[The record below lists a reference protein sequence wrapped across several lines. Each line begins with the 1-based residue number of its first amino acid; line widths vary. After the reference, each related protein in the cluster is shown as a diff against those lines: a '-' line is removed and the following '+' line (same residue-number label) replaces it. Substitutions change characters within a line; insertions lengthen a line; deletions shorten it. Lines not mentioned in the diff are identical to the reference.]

1 MEYNLGPMRQK
12 METKHRFTSTLK
24 VNHSVERLFSWHEN
38 PGAYERLTPPFEP
51 VAVKYRKGNI
61 DGGEVHIKIPFI
73 PLIWVAKHHSYKK
86 NVQFMEDQASG
97 PFVGPLPF
105 WNGSWHHEHLF
116 DKVDENTSVLTD
128 DIAYDFPMD
137 PFGSIFGGWYT
148 TKRLKQMFAYRRH
161 VTKNDLD
168 AQGKYEGRPLDI
180 AVTGGSGLVG
190 SGLMPY
196 LTTAGHKVE
205 NIVRGRPKKGQLCW
219 NINKGTISSLEGK
232 DAVVH
237 LAGEPINK
245 PLGGK
250 IPIPWTEWKRKEIL
264 ESRVEGTRLIA
275 EHLASLNKKPKVLV
289 CASAIGYYGDRG
301 EELLSENAEK
311 GSDYFSHVVSEWEA
325 AAKPAIDAGI
335 RVVFLR
341 LAPVMSPL
349 GGALQVLSLPAMLGS
364 SPPVA
369 GGKQW
374 WSWVSIDDAI
384 GSIYHSIITE
394 TLSGAVNVASP
405 NPVRQ
410 KEWASTL
417 AKVFWG
423 RLGKLTTLIPIPGFV
438 LKTFLGEFGDVLAL
452 SSIKADS
459 SKLIDSG
466 YKFRFNNLEDCFRH
480 LLGKRLEEDL

>member
-168 AQGKYEGRPLDI
+168 AQAKYEGRPLDI

-264 ESRVEGTRLIA
+264 KSRVEGTRLIA

>member
-1 MEYNLGPMRQK
+1 MSDTK
-12 METKHRFTSTLK
+12 TKHRFSSTLE

-51 VAVKYRKGNI
+51 VTVKYRKGSI
-61 DGGEVHIKIPFI
+61 DGGEVHIKLPFI

-116 DKVDENTSVLTD
+116 DKVDENNSLLTD

-161 VTKNDLD
+161 VTKHDLD
-168 AQGKYEGRPLDI
+168 SQAKYNGKPLDI
-180 AVTGGSGLVG
+180 AITGGSGLVG

-205 NIVRGRPKKGQLCW
+205 NIVRGRPKKGQLSW
-219 NINKGTISSLEGK
+219 DISKGTISSLEGK

-245 PLGGK
+245 PLAGK
-250 IPIPWTEWKRKEIL
+250 IPIPWTKWKRKEIL
-264 ESRVEGTRLIA
+264 DSRVKGTKLVA
-275 EHLASLNKKPKVLV
+275 EHLASLNKKPKVMV
-289 CASAIGYYGDRG
+289 CASAIGYYGDSG
-301 EELLSENAEK
+301 ESLLSEDAEK

-341 LAPVMSPL
+341 LAPIMSPL

-374 WSWVSIDDAI
+374 WSWVSVDDAV
-384 GSIYHSIITE
+384 GSIYHSIITDS
-394 TLSGAVNVASP
+394 LSGAVNIASP

-410 KEWASTL
+410 GEWAATL
-417 AKVFWG
+417 AKVYW
-423 RLGKLTTLIPIPGFV
+423 GKLAKLATLIPVPGFV
-438 LKTFLGEFGDVLAL
+438 LKTLLGEFGDVLAL
-452 SSIKADS
+452 SSIKVDS

-466 YKFRFNNLEDCFRH
+466 YDFRFNDLEDCFRH
-480 LLGKRLEEDL
+480 LLGKRKEVDL

>member
-1 MEYNLGPMRQK
+1 
-12 METKHRFTSTLK
+12 
-24 VNHSVERLFSWHEN
+24 
-38 PGAYERLTPPFEP
+38 
-51 VAVKYRKGNI
+51 
-61 DGGEVHIKIPFI
+61 
-73 PLIWVAKHHSYKK
+73 
-86 NVQFMEDQASG
+86 MEDQASG

-137 PFGSIFGGWYT
+137 PFGSMFGGWYT

-219 NINKGTISSLEGK
+219 NIDKGTISSLEGK

-264 ESRVEGTRLIA
+264 ESRVKGTRLIA

-289 CASAIGYYGDRG
+289 CASAIGYYGDKG

-480 LLGKRLEEDL
+480 LLGKRKEEDL

>member
-1 MEYNLGPMRQK
+1 

-51 VAVKYRKGNI
+51 VTVKYRKGSI
-61 DGGEVHIKIPFI
+61 DGGEVHIKLPFI

-86 NVQFMEDQASG
+86 NIQFMEDQASG

-116 DKVDENTSVLTD
+116 EKVDDKTSLLTD

-148 TKRLKQMFAYRRH
+148 KQRLNQMFAYRKH
-161 VTKNDLD
+161 VTKHDLD
-168 AQGKYEGRPLDI
+168 AQAKYSGEPLDI
-180 AVTGGSGLVG
+180 AITGGSGLVG
-190 SGLMPY
+190 SGLIPY

-205 NIVRGRPKKGQLCW
+205 NIVRGRPRKGQLSW
-219 NINKGTISSLEGK
+219 DIGKGTISSLEGK

-250 IPIPWTEWKRKEIL
+250 IPIPWTKWKRKEIL
-264 ESRVEGTRLIA
+264 DSRVKGTRLVA

-289 CASAIGYYGDRG
+289 CASAIGYYGDNG
-301 EELLSENAEK
+301 ETSLSEDAGK

-374 WSWVSIDDAI
+374 WSWVSVDDAV
-384 GSIYHSIITE
+384 GSIYHSIITDS
-394 TLSGAVNVASP
+394 LSGPVNVASP

-410 KEWASTL
+410 KEWAATL
-417 AKVFWG
+417 AKVYWG
-423 RLGKLTTLIPIPGFV
+423 KLAKLTTLIPVPGFV

-452 SSIKADS
+452 SSIKVDS

-466 YKFRFNNLEDCFRH
+466 YDFRFNDFEDCFRH
-480 LLGKRLEEDL
+480 LLGKRKEEDLQ

>member
-1 MEYNLGPMRQK
+1 MSKKQ
-12 METKHRFTSTLK
+12 TKHSFSSSLK
-24 VNHSVERLFSWHEN
+24 LDVPVEKLFSWHEN
-38 PGAYERLTPPFEP
+38 PGAYERLTPSFDP
-51 VAVKYRKGNI
+51 VSVKYRRGGI
-61 DGGEVHIKIPFI
+61 DGGEVHINLPFV
-73 PLIWVAKHHSYKK
+73 PLTWVAKHHSYKK
-86 NVQFMEDQASG
+86 NVQFMEDQSSG

-116 DKVDENTSVLTD
+116 EKDGKNSSILRDEIS
-128 DIAYDFPMD
+128 YDFPMD
-137 PFGSIFGGWYT
+137 PFGSLFGGWYT
-148 TKRLKQMFAYRRH
+148 KKRLEQMFAYRRNI
-161 VTKNDLD
+161 TKNDLY
-168 AQGKYEGRPLDI
+168 AQSKYKGKPLDI

-190 SGLMPY
+190 SELIPY

-205 NIVRGRPKKGQLCW
+205 SVVRRRPRKDEIGW
-219 NINKGTISSLEGK
+219 NIENGTISSLEGK

-237 LAGEPINK
+237 LAGESINK
-245 PLGGK
+245 PIAGK
-250 IPIPWTEWKRKEIL
+250 IPVPWTKWKRKEIL
-264 ESRVEGTRLIA
+264 ESRVKGTRLIA
-275 EHLASLNKKPKVLV
+275 EHIASLNKKPKVLV
-289 CASAIGYYGDRG
+289 CASAIGYYGDCG
-301 EELLSENAEK
+301 DKLLSEDAKN
-311 GSDYFSHVVSEWEA
+311 GNDYFSEVVREWEA

-349 GGALQVLSLPAMLGS
+349 GGALQVLSLPARLGS

-374 WSWVSIDDAI
+374 WSWVSIDDTI

-394 TLSGAVNVASP
+394 SLSGPVNVASP

-410 KEWASTL
+410 GEWAATL

-423 RLGKLTTLIPIPGFV
+423 RLAKLTTLVPVPGFV

-466 YKFRFNNLEDCFRH
+466 YEFRFEDLEECFRH
-480 LLGKRLEEDL
+480 LLGKRKTEELQ

>member
-1 MEYNLGPMRQK
+1 MTLKTQ
-12 METKHRFTSTLK
+12 TKHSFSSTLK
-24 VNHSVERLFSWHEN
+24 LDVPVEKLFSWHEN
-38 PGAYERLTPPFEP
+38 PGAYERLTPSFDP
-51 VAVKYRKGNI
+51 VSVKYRNGGI
-61 DGGEVHIKIPFI
+61 DGGEVHINLPYV
-73 PLIWVAKHHSYKK
+73 PLTWVAKHHSYKK
-86 NVQFMEDQASG
+86 NMQFMEDQKSG

-105 WNGSWHHEHLF
+105 WNGSWHHQHLF
-116 DKVDENTSVLTD
+116 EKDGENSSILKDK
-128 DIAYDFPMD
+128 IYYDFPMD
-137 PFGSIFGGWYT
+137 PFGSLFGSWYT
-148 TKRLKQMFAYRRH
+148 KKRLKQMFAYRRNI
-161 VTKNDLD
+161 TENDLY
-168 AQGKYEGRPLDI
+168 AQSKYNGKPLDI
-180 AVTGGSGLVG
+180 AITGGSGVIG
-190 SGLMPY
+190 SELIPY

-205 NIVRGRPKKGQLCW
+205 NIVRGRPRKGELGW
-219 NINKGTISSLEGK
+219 NIQRNTISSLEGK

-245 PLGGK
+245 PLAGK

-264 ESRVEGTRLIA
+264 ESRVKGTRLIA

-289 CASAIGYYGDRG
+289 CASAVGYYGDNG
-301 EELLSENAEK
+301 DELLSENAKK
-311 GSDYFSHVVSEWEA
+311 GTDYFSHVVSEWEA

-341 LAPVMSPL
+341 LAPVMSPQ

-374 WSWVSIDDAI
+374 WSWVAVDDVI

-394 TLSGAVNVASP
+394 SLSGAINVASP

-410 KEWASTL
+410 KEWAATL
-417 AKVFWG
+417 ARVLWG
-423 RLGKLTTLIPIPGFV
+423 RLGKLTTLIPIPGFI

-452 SSIKADS
+452 SSIRVDS

-466 YKFRFNNLEDCFRH
+466 YKFRFENLEECFRH
-480 LLGKRLEEDL
+480 LLGKRKEEDL

>member
-1 MEYNLGPMRQK
+1 MRQK

-168 AQGKYEGRPLDI
+168 AQAKYEGRPLDI

>member
-168 AQGKYEGRPLDI
+168 AQAKYEGRPLDI

>member
-1 MEYNLGPMRQK
+1 MSDTK
-12 METKHRFTSTLK
+12 TKHSFSSTLK

-51 VAVKYRKGNI
+51 VTVKYRKGSI
-61 DGGEVHIKIPFI
+61 DGGEVHIKLPFI

-116 DKVDENTSVLTD
+116 DKVDEGNSLLTD

-161 VTKNDLD
+161 VTKHDLD
-168 AQGKYEGRPLDI
+168 SQAKYNGKPLDI

-205 NIVRGRPKKGQLCW
+205 NIVRGRPKKGQLSW
-219 NINKGTISSLEGK
+219 DISKGTISSLEGK

-245 PLGGK
+245 PLAGK
-250 IPIPWTEWKRKEIL
+250 IPIPWTKWKRKEIL
-264 ESRVEGTRLIA
+264 DSRVKGTKLVA

-289 CASAIGYYGDRG
+289 CASAIGYYGDNG
-301 EELLSENAEK
+301 ESLLSEDAEK

-341 LAPVMSPL
+341 LAPIMSPL

-374 WSWVSIDDAI
+374 WSWVSVDDAV
-384 GSIYHSIITE
+384 GSIYHSIITDS
-394 TLSGAVNVASP
+394 LSGAVNVASP

-410 KEWASTL
+410 GEWAATL
-417 AKVFWG
+417 AKVYW
-423 RLGKLTTLIPIPGFV
+423 GKLAKLATLIPVPGFV

-452 SSIKADS
+452 SSIKVDS

-466 YKFRFNNLEDCFRH
+466 YDFRFNDLEDCFRH
-480 LLGKRLEEDL
+480 LLGKRKEVDL

>member
-1 MEYNLGPMRQK
+1 MVVK
-12 METKHRFTSTLK
+12 MKTKHAFESTLE
-24 VNHSVERLFSWHEN
+24 VSVPVEKLFSWHEN
-38 PGAYERLTPPFEP
+38 PGAFERLTPSFDP
-51 VAVKYRKGNI
+51 VKVSKRMGGV
-61 DGGEVHIKIPFI
+61 DGGTVYIDMKTGPI
-73 PLIWVAKHHSYKK
+73 PLTWVAQHHSYKK
-86 NVQFMEDQASG
+86 NVQFLEDQTSG

-105 WNGSWHHEHLF
+105 WNGTWHHQHLF
-116 DKVDENTSVLTD
+116 KKVDSKNSIVTD
-128 DIAYDFPMD
+128 RLNYDFPMD
-137 PFGSIFGGWYT
+137 PFGSIFGSWYT
-148 TKRLKQMFAYRRH
+148 KKRLKQMFAYRRNI
-161 VTKNDLD
+161 TENDLYE
-168 AQGKYEGRPLDI
+168 QSKYKGKPLDI

-190 SGLMPY
+190 AELMPY

-205 NIVRGRPKKGQLCW
+205 NIVRGRPKKGELGW
-219 NINKGTISSLEGK
+219 NLQKGTISNLEGK

-245 PLGGK
+245 PIAGVV
-250 IPIPWTEWKRKEIL
+250 PVPWTKWKRKEIL
-264 ESRVEGTRLIA
+264 ESRVKGTRILA
-275 EHLASLNKKPKVLV
+275 EHLASLNNPPKVLV
-289 CASAIGYYGDRG
+289 CASAIGYYGDNG
-301 EELLSENAEK
+301 NTLLSEDGGN
-311 GSDYFSHVVSEWEA
+311 GNDYFSRVVKEWEA

-374 WSWVSIDDAI
+374 WSWIAIDDVI

-394 TLSGAVNVASP
+394 SLSGAVNVASP

-410 KEWASTL
+410 KEWAATL

-423 RLGKLTTLIPIPGFV
+423 RLGKLTTLIPVPGFI

-452 SSIKADS
+452 SSIKVDS
-459 SKLIDSG
+459 SKLIESG
-466 YKFRFNNLEDCFRH
+466 YKFRFEDLENCFRH
-480 LLGKRLEEDL
+480 LLGKRKEEDL

>member
-1 MEYNLGPMRQK
+1 
-12 METKHRFTSTLK
+12 
-24 VNHSVERLFSWHEN
+24 
-38 PGAYERLTPPFEP
+38 
-51 VAVKYRKGNI
+51 
-61 DGGEVHIKIPFI
+61 
-73 PLIWVAKHHSYKK
+73 
-86 NVQFMEDQASG
+86 MEDHESG

-105 WNGSWHHEHLF
+105 WNGSWHHQHLF
-116 DKVDENTSVLTD
+116 EKDGKNKSILKDK
-128 DIAYDFPMD
+128 IYYDFPMD

-148 TKRLKQMFAYRRH
+148 KNRIKQMFAYRRNI
-161 VTKNDLD
+161 TENDLY
-168 AQGKYEGRPLDI
+168 AQSKYQGKSMDI
-180 AVTGGSGLVG
+180 AVTGGSGLIG
-190 SGLMPY
+190 SQLIPY

-205 NIVRGRPKKGQLCW
+205 NIVRGRPRKGQLGW
-219 NINKGTISSLEGK
+219 DLDRNTISSLEGK

-250 IPIPWTEWKRKEIL
+250 IPIPWTEWKRNEIL
-264 ESRVEGTRLIA
+264 ESRVKGTRLIA
-275 EHLASLNKKPKVLV
+275 EHVASLNKKPKVLV
-289 CASAIGYYGDRG
+289 CASAIGYYGDNG
-301 EELLSENAEK
+301 EELLSEDSEK
-311 GSDYFSHVVSEWEA
+311 GTDFFSHVVSEWEA

-341 LAPVMSPL
+341 LAPVMSPQ

-374 WSWVSIDDAI
+374 WSWVSVDDAI
-384 GSIYHSIITE
+384 GSIYHSIITDS
-394 TLSGAVNVASP
+394 LSGPVNVASP

-410 KEWASTL
+410 KEWAATL

-423 RLGKLTTLIPIPGFV
+423 KLGKLTTLIPVPGFV
-438 LKTFLGEFGDVLAL
+438 LKTLLGEFGDVLAL

-466 YKFRFNNLEDCFRH
+466 YKFRFNDLEDCFRH
-480 LLGKRLEEDL
+480 LLGKRKEEDL

>member
-1 MEYNLGPMRQK
+1 MSEKN
-12 METKHRFTSTLK
+12 TKHKFASTLNVDAPVDK
-24 VNHSVERLFSWHEN
+24 LFGWHEN
-38 PGAYERLTPPFEP
+38 PGAFERLTPPFDP
-51 VAVKYRKGNI
+51 VNVTYRKGNI
-61 DGGEVHIKIPFI
+61 DGGEVHIRIPFI
-73 PLIWVAKHHSYKK
+73 PFTWVAKHHSYKK
-86 NVQFMEDQASG
+86 NVQFMEDQESG

-105 WNGSWHHEHLF
+105 WNGSWHHQHLF
-116 DKVDENTSVLTD
+116 EKNGNGKSILKDR
-128 DIAYDFPMD
+128 IYYDFPMD
-137 PFGSIFGGWYT
+137 PFGSLFGGWF
-148 TKRLKQMFAYRRH
+148 TKKKLDQMFAYRRNI
-161 VTKNDLD
+161 TKNDLK
-168 AQGKYEGRPLDI
+168 AQSKYEGKALDI

-190 SGLMPY
+190 SELIPY

-205 NIVRGRPKKGQLCW
+205 NIVRGRPKKGELVW
-219 NINKGTISSLEGK
+219 NIDKKQISSLEGK

-245 PLGGK
+245 PLAGK

-264 ESRVEGTRLIA
+264 DSRVNGTRLIA

-289 CASAIGYYGDRG
+289 CASAIGFYGDRG
-301 EELLSENAEK
+301 EDILTEDEDK
-311 GSDYFSHVVSEWEA
+311 GSDYFSKVVSEWEA

-374 WSWVSIDDAI
+374 WSWVSVDDAI

-394 TLSGAVNVASP
+394 SLSGAVNVASP

-417 AKVFWG
+417 AEIYW
-423 RLGKLTTLIPIPGFV
+423 GKLAKMTTLIPIPGFV

-452 SSIKADS
+452 SSIRVDS

-466 YKFRFNNLEDCFRH
+466 YEFRFTDLEHCFRH
-480 LLGKRLEEDL
+480 LLGKRKLEDL

>member
-1 MEYNLGPMRQK
+1 MVVK
-12 METKHRFTSTLK
+12 MKTKHAFESTLE
-24 VNHSVERLFSWHEN
+24 VSVPVEKLFSWHEN
-38 PGAYERLTPPFEP
+38 PGAFERLTPSFDP
-51 VAVKYRKGNI
+51 VKVSKRMGGV
-61 DGGEVHIKIPFI
+61 DGGTVYIDMKAGPI
-73 PLIWVAKHHSYKK
+73 PLTWVAQHHSYKK
-86 NVQFMEDQASG
+86 NVQFLEDQTSG

-105 WNGSWHHEHLF
+105 WNGTWHHQHLF
-116 DKVDENTSVLTD
+116 KKVDSKNSIVTD
-128 DIAYDFPMD
+128 RLNYDFPMD
-137 PFGSIFGGWYT
+137 PFGSIFGSWYT
-148 TKRLKQMFAYRRH
+148 KKRLKQMFAYRRNI
-161 VTKNDLD
+161 TENDLYE
-168 AQGKYEGRPLDI
+168 QSKYKGKPLDI

-190 SGLMPY
+190 AELMPY

-205 NIVRGRPKKGQLCW
+205 NIVRGRPKKGELGW
-219 NINKGTISSLEGK
+219 NLQKGTISNLEGK

-245 PLGGK
+245 PIAGVV
-250 IPIPWTEWKRKEIL
+250 PVPWTKWKRKEIL
-264 ESRVEGTRLIA
+264 ESRVKGTRILA
-275 EHLASLNKKPKVLV
+275 EHLASLNNPPKVLV
-289 CASAIGYYGDRG
+289 CASAIGYYGDNG
-301 EELLSENAEK
+301 DALLSEDGAK
-311 GSDYFSHVVSEWEA
+311 GNDYFSRVVKEWEA

-374 WSWVSIDDAI
+374 WSWIAIDDVI

-394 TLSGAVNVASP
+394 SLSGAVNVASP

-410 KEWASTL
+410 KEWAATL

-423 RLGKLTTLIPIPGFV
+423 RLGKLTTLIPVPGFI

-452 SSIKADS
+452 SSIKVDS
-459 SKLIDSG
+459 SKLIESG
-466 YKFRFNNLEDCFRH
+466 YKFRFEDLENCFRH
-480 LLGKRLEEDL
+480 LLGKRKEEDL

>member
-1 MEYNLGPMRQK
+1 MVVK
-12 METKHRFTSTLK
+12 MKTKHAFESTLE
-24 VNHSVERLFSWHEN
+24 VSVPVEKLFSWHEN
-38 PGAYERLTPPFEP
+38 PGAFERLTPSFDP
-51 VAVKYRKGNI
+51 VKVSKRMGGV
-61 DGGEVHIKIPFI
+61 DGGTVYIDMKAGPI
-73 PLIWVAKHHSYKK
+73 PLTWVAQHHSYKK
-86 NVQFMEDQASG
+86 NVQFLEDQTSG

-105 WNGSWHHEHLF
+105 WNGTWHHQHLF
-116 DKVDENTSVLTD
+116 KKVDSKNSIVTD
-128 DIAYDFPMD
+128 RLNYDFPMD
-137 PFGSIFGGWYT
+137 PFGSIFGSWYT
-148 TKRLKQMFAYRRH
+148 KKRLKQMFAYRRNI
-161 VTKNDLD
+161 TENDLYE
-168 AQGKYEGRPLDI
+168 QSKYKGKPLDI

-190 SGLMPY
+190 AELMPY

-205 NIVRGRPKKGQLCW
+205 NIVRGRPKKGELGW
-219 NINKGTISSLEGK
+219 NLQKGTISNLEGK

-245 PLGGK
+245 PIAGVV
-250 IPIPWTEWKRKEIL
+250 PVPWTKWKRKEIL
-264 ESRVEGTRLIA
+264 ESRVKGTRILA
-275 EHLASLNKKPKVLV
+275 EHLASLNNPPKVLV
-289 CASAIGYYGDRG
+289 CASAIGYYGDNG
-301 EELLSENAEK
+301 GALLSEDGGN
-311 GSDYFSHVVSEWEA
+311 GNDYFSRVVKEWEA

-374 WSWVSIDDAI
+374 WSWIAIDDVI

-394 TLSGAVNVASP
+394 SLSGAVNVASP

-410 KEWASTL
+410 KEWAATL

-423 RLGKLTTLIPIPGFV
+423 RLGKLTTLIPVPGFI

-452 SSIKADS
+452 SSIKVDS
-459 SKLIDSG
+459 SKLIESG
-466 YKFRFNNLEDCFRH
+466 YKFRFEDLENCFRH
-480 LLGKRLEEDL
+480 LLGKRKEEDL